1 MQTTMEQQQT
11 LNQHEV
17 AKAAWLIWQQEGCQH
32 GRAQE
37 HWIKAEQQL
46 LEAKNRQSG
55 KIVNSAAKRRAS
67 PAAARRLA
75 TRQLVLTPKS

>member
-1 MQTTMEQQQT
+1 MMRTTTEQQQT
-11 LNQHEV
+11 LNHDEI

-46 LEAKNRQSG
+46 LAAKNGQSG
-55 KIVNSAAKRRAS
+55 GAVNSPAKRRAS
-67 PAAARRLA
+67 PRAVRRGLIN
-75 TRQLVLTPKS
+75 

>member
-1 MQTTMEQQQT
+1 MRTTMEQRQT
-11 LNQHEV
+11 LNHDEI

-46 LEAKNRQSG
+46 LVATNGQRVG
-55 KIVNSAAKRRAS
+55 AVNSPAKRRAS
-67 PAAARRLA
+67 RAAARCTA
-75 TRQLVLTPKS
+75 TN

>member
-1 MQTTMEQQQT
+1 MEQQQT
-11 LNQHEV
+11 LNHDEI

-46 LEAKNRQSG
+46 LVAKSGQSG
-55 KIVNSAAKRRAS
+55 GAMDFPTRRRAS
-67 PAAARRLA
+67 RAAARCAA
-75 TRQLVLTPKS
+75 TN